1 MPRLKVPEEAIWRE
15 FEIETKLIQP
25 PILKLKIKPTFRKE
39 IINQLYSS
47 IELGI
52 KDSTTRKEI
61 IESFK
66 NLAEYAKKLV
76 IDWDLT
82 DENEQPIACTEE
94 TKEKWLDP
102 LLWEYVKAE
111 SGQENKW
118 LWHEIIE
125 IASDLSNFTKN

>member
-15 FEIETKLIQP
+15 FEIETELIQP
-25 PILKLKIKPTFRKE
+25 PVLKLKIKPTFRKE

-47 IELGI
+47 IDSGV
-52 KDSTTRKEI
+52 KDSATRKEI

-66 NLAEYAKKLV
+66 NLSEYAKKLV

-82 DENEQPIACTEE
+82 DENEQPIPCTEE

-111 SGQENKW
+111 REQDNKW

>member
-15 FEIETKLIQP
+15 FEIETKLIYP
-25 PILKLKIKPTFRKE
+25 PVLKLKIKPTFRKE

-47 IELGI
+47 IDSGV
-52 KDSTTRKEI
+52 KDSATRKEI

-82 DENEQPIACTEE
+82 DENDQPIPCTVE

-102 LLWEYVKAE
+102 LLWEYVKKE
-111 SGQENKW
+111 EEQDNKW